1 MNENIERLYDL
12 WAKSNPK
19 FEKHYESDVIR
30 KLSDYGIG
38 ASEATSAKGKILGGG
53 YEPYIM
59 AFFIGLYA
67 GKKLP
72 LNAEAKGLGQPVGFW
87 GNLDS
92 KKGRNAYPQLRE
104 YIFTA
109 LVAKTDIDFLA
120 LDKGEISA
128 AQVVSQLKE
137 TMEEYANYGF
147 SVMKDKMDQ
156 NENYFYNNTAFLNM
170 FLSYSN
176 PQDDSE
182 EVESLD

>member
-1 MNENIERLYDL
+1 M
-12 WAKSNPK
+12 
-19 FEKHYESDVIR
+19 
-30 KLSDYGIG
+30 
-38 ASEATSAKGKILGGG
+38 
-53 YEPYIM
+53 
-59 AFFIGLYA
+59 
-67 GKKLP
+67 P
-72 LNAEAKGLGQPVGFW
+72 LNAETKGLGQPVGFW

-170 FLSYSN
+170 FLSYSK

>member
-1 MNENIERLYDL
+1 MFDFIQCIRGKQIVSACIFCYLC
-12 WAKSNPK
+12 
-19 FEKHYESDVIR
+19 KH
-30 KLSDYGIG
+30 
-38 ASEATSAKGKILGGG
+38 GGG
-53 YEPYIM
+53 YRCC
-59 AFFIGLYA
+59 L
-67 GKKLP
+67 
-72 LNAEAKGLGQPVGFW
+72 
-87 GNLDS
+87 
-92 KKGRNAYPQLRE
+92 LR
-104 YIFTA
+104 
-109 LVAKTDIDFLA
+109 LLSDIDFLA

-170 FLSYSN
+170 FLSYSK